1 MIDELYEKF
10 NYLFEKYGDPKKW
23 RWRRHFI
30 NSKFDIASWD
40 IDTLDIL
47 YVYYL
52 TDGLKEAIAIYGP
65 IPKVHRKYYGDIDNL
80 ISAINSTPNLDSLE
94 VIYIS
99 NEINNLDH
107 LNKLKDTYPDK
118 KIIVN
123 WNNEDAYIDDVI
135 SAIYMIDYY
144 KQVISETNLSP
155 LEKITM
161 AYDIV
166 KSFYY
171 KNNNFNNNNITK
183 TVNSGFFRCCGFVK
197 LFNRILTEFGIPA
210 KYFSVEID
218 DESHA
223 RTLVHVTDE
232 KYGLNQIFVFDPT
245 FDSVSNVKYYKFNE
259 ESAETIG
266 IEKDGYTKG
275 DSLCQYRHFL
285 VPFISYEKVFPN
297 SRDEII
303 PEKPHSK
310 EELYKCLHTNQ
321 QNAVIKALSTENF
334 IKLLYKVRLAEGYSA
349 DNIPKVIQEALVASG
364 YQYYSIDT
372 LKDYIDGISKDT
384 KKMAA

>member
-10 NYLFEKYGDPKKW
+10 NYLFGKYGDPKKW
-23 RWRRHFI
+23 RWKRYII
-30 NSKFDIASWD
+30 NSKFDIASWN
-40 IDTLDIL
+40 IDIL
-47 YVYYL
+47 GILYTYYL
-52 TDGLKEAIAIYGP
+52 ADGLKEAIAIYGP

-80 ISAINSTPNLDSLE
+80 ISTINSTSNLDSLE
-94 VIYIS
+94 VIHIS

-123 WNNEDAYIDDVI
+123 WNNENAYIDDVI

-144 KQVISETNLSP
+144 KQVINETDLST

-171 KNNNFNNNNITK
+171 KNNNFNNNNITQ
-183 TVNSGFFRCCGFVK
+183 TVNSGFFRCCGFVN
-197 LFNRILTEFGIPA
+197 LFNRILMELGIPV
-210 KYFSVEID
+210 KYFPVKIND
-218 DESHA
+218 KSHA
-223 RTLVHVTDE
+223 RALVHVSDE

-245 FDSVSNVKYYKFNE
+245 YDSVINVNYYKFNE
-259 ESAETIG
+259 ESAEIIE

-310 EELYKCLHTNQ
+310 EELYRCLHTNQ
-321 QNAVIKALSTENF
+321 RNAVIKALSTKNF
-334 IKLLYKVRLAEGYSA
+334 IRLLYKVRLAEGYSI
-349 DNIPKVIQEALVASG
+349 DSIPKIIQEALVASG
-364 YQYYSIDT
+364 YQYYDINT
-372 LKDYIDGISKDT
+372 LKDYIDSISKNT
-384 KKMAA
+384 NKTAA